1 MSAFVLFAVLAAL
14 AALFSFAL
22 ERFALSRLTCTRA
35 FSRPAFFE
43 GEEGELIEV
52 VRNDKPLL
60 IPWLRVESRISPFLR
75 LGRQENL
82 HLGGEDAYALS
93 LFSLMPFQQIRRR
106 HRVRFLRR
114 GAYDLGNATLTAG
127 DLLGVCQVSRE
138 QHMRASVLVYPRLLA
153 ERELPAP
160 LSLLMEETV
169 SRRFLLTDPFLVRG
183 IRPYQPGDPVRDI
196 HWSASARTGQTQVRL
211 HDYTARTRLMVLL
224 NGELRADQWSDILMD
239 YETGAVERAIR
250 VAATLCVRAL
260 RAGMA
265 VGFAATMPQGKAR
278 ESTVLPPEGGAARE
292 EELLCAFARLSVKRT
307 VSFAQ
312 LLDSLTG
319 LRDADVIVLSCY
331 DSAELQGAMGALRAR
346 GNTVALHVLAMAE
359 EGAA

>member
-1 MSAFVLFAVLAAL
+1 M
-14 AALFSFAL
+14 
-22 ERFALSRLTCTRA
+22 
-35 FSRPAFFE
+35 
-43 GEEGELIEV
+43 IEV

-82 HLGGEDAYALS
+82 HMGGEDAYACS
-93 LFSLMPFQQIRRR
+93 LFLLMPFQQIRRR

-127 DLLGVCQVSRE
+127 DLLGVFQVSRE
-138 QHMRASVLVYPRLLA
+138 QHIGASVLVYPRLLA

-211 HDYTARTRLMVLL
+211 HDYTARTRLMVVL
-224 NGELRADQWSDILMD
+224 NGELRADQWGDVLMD
-239 YETGAVERAIR
+239 YETVAVERAIR
-250 VAATLCVRAL
+250 VAATLCVRAV
-260 RAGMA
+260 RAGLC
-265 VGFAATMPQGKAR
+265 VGFAANMPQGKTR
-278 ESTVLPPEGGAARE
+278 ESTVLPPEGGIARE
-292 EELLCAFARLSVKRT
+292 EELLCAFARLRVVRT
-307 VSFAQ
+307 VNFAQ
-312 LLDSLTG
+312 LLES
-319 LRDADVIVLSCY
+319 LRDLSDTDVIVLSRY
-331 DSAELQGAMGALRAR
+331 DSGEIREAMDALRAR
-346 GNTVALHVLAMAE
+346 GNTATLHVLAPAE